1 VELAGSLVALVDWF
15 ERRPGCESALLSS
28 LQSTRSPPLI
38 ICRSSALRDVEWVR
52 IHSGEPDCLR
62 RKLST
67 CYLIARSAVGLSD
80 ETFSAQSF
88 PLPRSRRW
96 HCGDRRF
103 FPPQWSKPRSL
114 VGERVFCC
122 PICGSSAHWSCV
134 GIARRGC
141 CSGFC
146 GQGKRR
152 SNRISEPAIQ
162 NRDLHVRGSSLARGI
177 ISDRQPGRRLC

>member
-1 VELAGSLVALVDWF
+1 MGSDSF
-15 ERRPGCESALLSS
+15 RRARLSS
-28 LQSTRSPPLI
+28 AKTL
-38 ICRSSALRDVEWVR
+38 
-52 IHSGEPDCLR
+52 
-62 RKLST
+62 
-67 CYLIARSAVGLSD
+67 YLLFNSAVGSGVKRSD
-80 ETFSAQSF
+80 FFGAIFPIASF
-88 PLPRSRRW
+88 ARRW
-96 HCGDRRF
+96 HCGDLRF

-152 SNRISEPAIQ
+152 SNRISERAIQ

-177 ISDRQPGRRLC
+177 IPDRQPGRRLC